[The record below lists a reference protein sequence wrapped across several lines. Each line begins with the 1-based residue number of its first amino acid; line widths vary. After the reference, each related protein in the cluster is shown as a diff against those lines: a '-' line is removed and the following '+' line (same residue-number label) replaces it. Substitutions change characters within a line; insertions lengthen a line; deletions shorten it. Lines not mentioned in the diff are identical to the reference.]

1 MLQLG
6 SLICLTGLCLFY
18 PLIETL
24 DPWDSPEPSS
34 DAEIQFIALLTF
46 VCLMFVLAH
55 LLATVAISFVLMQL
69 IQYLRQRASAA
80 FELFDRTF
88 EPLLTASPPLPLR
101 I

>member
-1 MLQLG
+1 MLQLV
-6 SLICLTGLCLFY
+6 SLACLTGLCLFY
-18 PLIETL
+18 PLIESL

-46 VCLMFVLAH
+46 VCIMFVLAH
-55 LLATVAISFVLMQL
+55 LLATLVISFVLMQV
-69 IQYLRQRASAA
+69 IRYLQQRAMAA
-80 FELFDRTF
+80 FEWLDRTF